1 MAPGTREEV
10 NMVRDIEWKEFFS
23 DDERYADIING
34 IACQGRQAV
43 TKTDLQELD
52 TQIGFL

>member
-1 MAPGTREEV
+1 
-10 NMVRDIEWKEFFS
+10 MVRDIEWKGFFS

-34 IACQGRQAV
+34 IACQGRQMV

-52 TQIGFL
+52 TQTGFLRRVKFIR